1 MGKESAGGKQ
11 NGCGAAASRLVGEAL
26 SAIPVSSS
34 ERTSLCARDNL
45 VGLPAPP
52 RASAGGVFAI
62 THHSTSRIRKGGGE
76 DGGRRIP
83 FVSCRSSWR

>member
-34 ERTSLCARDNL
+34 ERTRLCARDNL
-45 VGLPAPP
+45 VGLPAPL
-52 RASAGGVFAI
+52 RD
-62 THHSTSRIRKGGGE
+62 RR
-76 DGGRRIP
+76 GRR
-83 FVSCRSSWR
+83 VRDYTS